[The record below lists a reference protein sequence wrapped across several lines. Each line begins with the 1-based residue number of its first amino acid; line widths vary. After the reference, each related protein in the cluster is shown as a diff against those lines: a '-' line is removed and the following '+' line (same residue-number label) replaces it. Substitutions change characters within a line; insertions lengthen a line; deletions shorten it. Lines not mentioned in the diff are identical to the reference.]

1 MSNNMNAFLPTDSR
15 GTGAMP
21 SCEAAMEWLPGP
33 GGTHSAST
41 AISRFQGSGGVTE
54 FNVTVQLD
62 GQATGDPVC
71 ALEDAWLAALASAGI
86 PPESTVF
93 RRVFC
98 SDVVNQSPLLGGF
111 RAAYPGAFSVVG
123 QSPLPAAKLALWSQH
138 WCDPAAPLETRQ
150 NQDSFACRRGKLTHH
165 WFTGKTDAGPEES
178 DVQTRKVLERHDRA
192 LAENSMTLAGNVVR
206 TWWFVR
212 NVDADYAGLVDARRE
227 FFATRGLD
235 RQSHYIASTG
245 IAGADANVN
254 ARLSFDSL
262 AIAGLRPEQ
271 VSYLQ
276 APSHL
281 CPTHDYGVTFERA
294 TAIDYADRR
303 QILISGTASIDA
315 TGQVVHPGDVLRQL
329 DRTVENITA
338 LLAAAGANPGDLAV
352 ALVYLRDPA
361 DAEVIASALHDRF
374 GAVPTVLLY
383 APVCRPGWLIEIEG
397 VATVPA
403 IRPDLPGF

>member
-1 MSNNMNAFLPTDSR
+1 
-15 GTGAMP
+15 
-21 SCEAAMEWLPGP
+21 
-33 GGTHSAST
+33 
-41 AISRFQGSGGVTE
+41 
-54 FNVTVQLD
+54 
-62 GQATGDPVC
+62 
-71 ALEDAWLAALASAGI
+71 
-86 PPESTVF
+86 
-93 RRVFC
+93 
-98 SDVVNQSPLLGGF
+98 
-111 RAAYPGAFSVVG
+111 
-123 QSPLPAAKLALWSQH
+123 
-138 WCDPAAPLETRQ
+138 
-150 NQDSFACRRGKLTHH
+150 
-165 WFTGKTDAGPEES
+165 
-178 DVQTRKVLERHDRA
+178 
-192 LAENSMTLAGNVVR
+192 
-206 TWWFVR
+206 
-212 NVDADYAGLVDARRE
+212 LVDARRE